1 MVFISFIFSDSFIN
15 YVSAG
20 KIDRLIDI
28 YLPDFLLKTE
38 EKTKMKNWLPGSFA
52 IVRYERG
59 FTECENRK
67 NNNKCL

>member
-52 IVRYERG
+52 IVHYERG
-59 FTECENRK
+59 LTECENRK